1 MDPNAGLARQ
11 ETQKTALILKPFK
24 QIAKTRQGSR
34 QESKSSESQGS
45 TDQGSTQHDGGY
57 NKGHKQT
64 EGSNTQE
71 EMRLEWRHLR
81 RNIQLN

>member
-1 MDPNAGLARQ
+1 MQDSQDKKLK
-11 ETQKTALILKPFK
+11 KTALILKPFK
-24 QIAKTRQGSR
+24 QITKTRQGSH

-57 NKGHKQT
+57 NKEHKQT